1 MDIILDFYLV
11 TFIFVLYLV
20 VIGRLIADPDKTV
33 VILDRTVNV
42 SLFTSATILAIIC
55 YVASFFLQ

>member
-1 MDIILDFYLV
+1 MEIVLDFYLV

-33 VILDRTVNV
+33 AILDRTVNV
-42 SLFTSATILAIIC
+42 SLFTSVTILAIIC